1 MSNEPLKTDENGERD
16 EKGRFT
22 QGNLGGPGRPKGL
35 SITALIKEE
44 LEKIPEGQK
53 KTYAELL
60 TRRLLKK
67 AIQEGD
73 HPTQKMIWNYI
84 DGMPQANL
92 DVTSDNKPIFIPS
105 EIMDKYD
112 LNEST
117 EGDSQE
123 QGEV

>member
-1 MSNEPLKTDENGERD
+1 MSNEPDKLDKTGERD
-16 EKGRFT
+16 GKGRFVP
-22 QGNLGGPGRPKGL
+22 GHEGKGGRPKGL
-35 SITALIKEE
+35 SITSLVRAE
-44 LEKIPEGQK
+44 LDKAPEGDES
-53 KTYAELL
+53 TYAELL
-60 TRRLLKK
+60 IRQLLKK
-67 AIQEGD
+67 AIVEGD
-73 HPTQKMIWNYI
+73 SSTQKLIWNYI
-84 DGMPQANL
+84 DGLPQANL

>member
-1 MSNEPLKTDENGERD
+1 MNNEPLKTDENGERD

-84 DGMPQANL
+84 DGLPQANL

>member
-1 MSNEPLKTDENGERD
+1 MSNEPKKSEDIGERD
-16 EKGRFT
+16 EKGRFV
-22 QGNLGGPGRPKGL
+22 QGNSGGPGRPKGL
-35 SITALIKEE
+35 SITSLVRAE
-44 LEKIPEGQK
+44 LDKAPEGEEA
-53 KTYAELL
+53 TYAELL
-60 TRRLLKK
+60 IRQLLKK
-67 AIQEGD
+67 AIVVGD
-73 HPTQKMIWNYI
+73 HPTHNLIWNYI
-84 DGMPQANL
+84 DGLPQASL